1 MKKKVFGIAFDSI
14 KIQIHQEP
22 QKNRLNL
29 IFVKDKHTVGEKWP
43 EMVVKWALVI
53 VICFDSEYI

>member
-22 QKNRLNL
+22 QKDRLNL
-29 IFVKDKHTVGEKWP
+29 SFVKDFG
-43 EMVVKWALVI
+43 VVSLKMARNGHKI
-53 VICFDSEYI
+53 VIYEA